1 MTGTRA
7 ANVHFVVKVDGVD
20 LGSFTK
26 LEGLS
31 AQFKVE
37 EYWEGGEN
45 GFVHHLPGA
54 LNFSNLKLTRPINE
68 TTPSLGKWFTKG
80 KYNLTRQTASVE
92 AYDTAD
98 EGRRIAR
105 WELAGVV
112 PVKWSGP
119 TLSVDGS
126 AVLLETFEL
135 AFDEITG

>member
-1 MTGTRA
+1 MTDTRA
-7 ANVHFVVKVDGVD
+7 ANVHFVLKVDGVD
-20 LGSFTK
+20 LGAFTK

-45 GFVHHLPGA
+45 GFVHHLPGS
-54 LNFSNLKLTRPINE
+54 LNFSNLKLTRAIND

-80 KYNLTRQTASVE
+80 KDKVTRQTATVE
-92 AYDTAD
+92 AYDTA
-98 EGRRIAR
+98 GKRIAG

-119 TLSVDGS
+119 TLSVEGS